1 MQNPARLSQASNS
14 SSLSSYPSLD
24 RNPQLSETTV
34 DDDESC
40 YMPLDI
46 TGDSDAD
53 KDLVIMS
60 LYESLHIHKKFLG
73 SFHLQ
78 QEKELLARQE
88 HEHDEL
94 HTTKDALL
102 ETQKQKETADNELE
116 EQRQKY
122 EELEQSY
129 QALAQEHNLQKEEF
143 KKMEKNFYSY
153 MRSVRATDDDLSTI
167 QSEFTHISSQLNNM
181 CMSLKASVD
190 RTKATAFVFARW
202 PDKRGIMEEH
212 MLKDKDQGLE
222 TSFLTLLTE
231 KYLFESLLAEILN
244 QPVHLG
250 ISINDA
256 FRQLSDW
263 IRPRNPEWT
272 LRLRQQLSALVV
284 KQADDEQPAI
294 VAAMSQLVDS
304 IMSGLGQ
311 MYPSVQND
319 SRHRAKIET
328 MVARAAQL
336 NLAIKGQD
344 IDIGSVPVADGAVF
358 DSTLMKAAGRGKPQ
372 GNVLLVISPLFM
384 AHDPKDSEHGF
395 LIRAKVFCV

>member
-1 MQNPARLSQASNS
+1 M
-14 SSLSSYPSLD
+14 
-24 RNPQLSETTV
+24 
-34 DDDESC
+34 
-40 YMPLDI
+40 
-46 TGDSDAD
+46 TGDTDAD

-73 SFHLQ
+73 SFHMQ
-78 QEKELLARQE
+78 QEKEILARQE
-88 HEHDEL
+88 QEEDEL
-94 HTTKDALL
+94 HVTKDALL
-102 ETQKQKETADNELE
+102 STQKEKEIADSALA
-116 EQRQKY
+116 EQQQRY
-122 EELEQSY
+122 EQLEQSY
-129 QALAQEHNLQKEEF
+129 QALVQEHSLQKEEF

-181 CMSLKASVD
+181 CMSLKSSID

-202 PDKRGIMEEH
+202 PDKRAIMEEH
-212 MLKDKDQGLE
+212 MLKENNNNNNNNNSNSNEGLE
-222 TSFLTLLTE
+222 TSYLTLLTE

-250 ISINDA
+250 VSINDA

-263 IRPRNPEWT
+263 IKPRNPEWT

-294 VAAMSQLVDS
+294 VQAMSQLVDD
-304 IMSGLGQ
+304 IMAGLGS
-311 MYPSVQND
+311 MYPTIHTD
-319 SRHRAKIET
+319 SRHRGKIET
-328 MVARAAQL
+328 IVARAAHL

-344 IDIGSVPVADGAVF
+344 IDIGTVPVAEGAVF

-372 GNVLLVISPLFM
+372 GKVLLVISPLFM